1 MKLTSAEAAK
11 LLRKLN
17 EEYEAILNMEV
28 QSKEFVA
35 SLNENIEL
43 IKPKYDFNKTQE
55 ELNILEEKIRKLKH
69 AINMFNCQTVVIDFN
84 MSIDQLLVYI
94 PQLSRKKEKLLA
106 MKNRLAIKR
115 EPSISRVGSIIDY
128 NYANYDINE
137 ANKEYERVDKL
148 LTNAQTALDV
158 INNTNTF
165 EFEF

>member
-11 LLRKLN
+11 LLKKLN
-17 EEYEAILNMEV
+17 EEYEAILNMEA

-43 IKPKYDFNKTQE
+43 IKPEYDFVKTQE
-55 ELNILEEKIRKLKH
+55 KLNELEEKIRKLKH

-94 PQLSRKKEKLLA
+94 PQLSRKKAKLLE
-106 MKNRLAIKR
+106 MKNRLAIRR
-115 EPSISRVGSIIDY
+115 EPAISRVGNIIDY

>member
-1 MKLTSAEAAK
+1 M
-11 LLRKLN
+11 R
-17 EEYEAILNMEV
+17 
-28 QSKEFVA
+28 
-35 SLNENIEL
+35 
-43 IKPKYDFNKTQE
+43 
-55 ELNILEEKIRKLKH
+55 
-69 AINMFNCQTVVIDFN
+69 
-84 MSIDQLLVYI
+84 IDQLLVYI
-94 PQLSRKKEKLLA
+94 PQLSRKKAKLLE

>member
-17 EEYEAILNMEV
+17 EEYEAILNMEA

>member
-17 EEYEAILNMEV
+17 EEYEAILNMEA

-43 IKPKYDFNKTQE
+43 IKPEYDFNKTQE
-55 ELNILEEKIRKLKH
+55 ELNVLEEKIRKLKH
-69 AINMFNCQTVVIDFN
+69 AINAFNCQTIVIDFN
-84 MSIDQLLVYI
+84 MSIDQLLIYI
-94 PQLSRKKEKLLA
+94 PQLSRKKAKLLE

-115 EPSISRVGSIIDY
+115 EPSISRVGNIIDY

-137 ANKEYERVDKL
+137 AIKEYERVDKL

>member
-17 EEYEAILNMEV
+17 EKYEAILNMEA

-94 PQLSRKKEKLLA
+94 PQLSRKKAKLLE

>member
-17 EEYEAILNMEV
+17 EEYEAILNMEA

-69 AINMFNCQTVVIDFN
+69 AINTFNCRTVVIDFN

-94 PQLSRKKEKLLA
+94 PQLSRKKAKLLA

>member
-11 LLRKLN
+11 LLRQLN
-17 EEYEAILNMEV
+17 EEYEATLNIEA

-43 IKPKYDFNKTQE
+43 IKPKYDFLKTQE
-55 ELNILEEKIRKLKH
+55 KLNEIEGKIRKLKH
-69 AINMFNCQTVVIDFN
+69 AINAFNCQTIVIDFN

-94 PQLSRKKEKLLA
+94 PQLSKEKAKLLE

-115 EPSISRVGSIIDY
+115 ESAISRIGNIIDY

-137 ANKEYERVDKL
+137 AIKEYERVDKL
-148 LTNAQTALDV
+148 LTNAQTSLDV

-165 EFEF
+165 DFEF

>member
-17 EEYEAILNMEV
+17 EEYEAILNMEA

-69 AINMFNCQTVVIDFN
+69 AINTFNCQTIVIDFN
-84 MSIDQLLVYI
+84 MSIDYFSCI
-94 PQLSRKKEKLLA
+94 YSTAFKKKSKAFSNEK
-106 MKNRLAIKR
+106 
-115 EPSISRVGSIIDY
+115 
-128 NYANYDINE
+128 
-137 ANKEYERVDKL
+137 
-148 LTNAQTALDV
+148 
-158 INNTNTF
+158 
-165 EFEF
+165 

>member
-94 PQLSRKKEKLLA
+94 PQLSRKKAKLLE

>member
-17 EEYEAILNMEV
+17 EEYEAILNMEA

-43 IKPKYDFNKTQE
+43 IKPEYDFNKTQE

-69 AINMFNCQTVVIDFN
+69 AINTFNCQTIVIDFN

-94 PQLSRKKEKLLA
+94 PQLSRKKAKLLE

-148 LTNAQTALDV
+148 LTSAQTALDV

>member
-17 EEYEAILNMEV
+17 EEYEAILNMEA

-94 PQLSRKKEKLLA
+94 PQLSRKKAKLLE

>member
-17 EEYEAILNMEV
+17 EEYEAILNMEA

-69 AINMFNCQTVVIDFN
+69 AINMFICQTVVIDFN

>member
-17 EEYEAILNMEV
+17 EEYEAILNMEA

-43 IKPKYDFNKTQE
+43 IKPEYDFNKTQE

-69 AINMFNCQTVVIDFN
+69 AINMFNCQTIVIDFN
-84 MSIDQLLVYI
+84 MSIDQLLIYI
-94 PQLSRKKEKLLA
+94 PQLSRKKAKLLE

-115 EPSISRVGSIIDY
+115 EPSISRVGNIIDY

-137 ANKEYERVDKL
+137 AIKEYERVDKL

>member
-17 EEYEAILNMEV
+17 EEYEAILNMEA

-94 PQLSRKKEKLLA
+94 PQLSRKKAKLLA